1 MSLLRHSDMMTQPVC
16 LECIGNIHLRTQLAS
31 EARLAACAECG
42 ETRPA
47 IPFKL
52 LAERIDEAFLPNFEL
67 TPYDQSPGAAA
78 IFVDIAGIDSDLAF
92 RIEEYLGG
100 SYGDD
105 EEGNPYD
112 YSTGFR
118 RSRTPHYWQE
128 ERWARF
134 CNTLRKTARYINADA
149 IAWLDDVFEDID
161 AHRTWDA
168 TSVIKLVVPGD
179 LGSQFYRARVASDE
193 DTLRRILRQPVLQM
207 GPLLP
212 GMGQGGRLNAPGI
225 PGFYGAT
232 DEATCIAEI
241 RPPVGAHVVV
251 GRFDVL
257 RPLQLLDFSA
267 LEDLAPQANPFDPQ
281 FEAKRDRAY
290 FLRSLGEQISR
301 PVLPGAELLGYVP
314 TQMVAE
320 YLEHRLVF
328 PIDGIFYKSTQSGS
342 TGGNVM
348 LFNRAARVE
357 PFPHHTHF
365 IDLDVRTIDVDAE
378 DYDDSIHLSVQ
389 EIDAVEPPDPLAA
402 LNGDLPHIPA
412 PLPDT
417 FVQLD
422 IDDDRPLC
430 LRLPPDGIAVHA
442 IRAVAYEL
450 YTRQVTTPTTSWP
463 GADD

>member
-1 MSLLRHSDMMTQPVC
+1 MTHPVC
-16 LECIGNIHLRTQLAS
+16 LECIGNIHLRAQLAS
-31 EARLAACAECG
+31 EARLGTCAECG

-47 IPFKL
+47 VPFEL
-52 LAERIDEAFLPNFEL
+52 LAARIDEAFLPNFEL

-92 RIEEYLGG
+92 RIEEYLGDT
-100 SYGDD
+100 YGDQ

-149 IAWLDDVFEDID
+149 MAWLDDVFEDID

-168 TSVIKLVVPGD
+168 ASVIKLVVPGGP
-179 LGSQFYRARVASDE
+179 GSQFYRARVASDE

-212 GMGQGGRLNAPGI
+212 GLGQGGRLNAPGI

-267 LEDLAPQANPFDPQ
+267 LEELAPQANPFDPQ

-357 PFPHHTHF
+357 PFPHHNHF

-389 EIDAVEPPDPLAA
+389 EIDAVEPPDPLAV

-417 FVQLD
+417 FVQFD

>member
-1 MSLLRHSDMMTQPVC
+1 M
-16 LECIGNIHLRTQLAS
+16 
-31 EARLAACAECG
+31 
-42 ETRPA
+42 
-47 IPFKL
+47 
-52 LAERIDEAFLPNFEL
+52 
-67 TPYDQSPGAAA
+67 
-78 IFVDIAGIDSDLAF
+78 
-92 RIEEYLGG
+92 
-100 SYGDD
+100 
-105 EEGNPYD
+105 
-112 YSTGFR
+112 
-118 RSRTPHYWQE
+118 
-128 ERWARF
+128 
-134 CNTLRKTARYINADA
+134 
-149 IAWLDDVFEDID
+149 
-161 AHRTWDA
+161 
-168 TSVIKLVVPGD
+168 
-179 LGSQFYRARVASDE
+179 
-193 DTLRRILRQPVLQM
+193 
-207 GPLLP
+207 
-212 GMGQGGRLNAPGI
+212 
-225 PGFYGAT
+225 
-232 DEATCIAEI
+232 
-241 RPPVGAHVVV
+241 
-251 GRFDVL
+251 

-314 TQMVAE
+314 TQVVAE
-320 YLEHRLVF
+320 YLEHRLV
-328 PIDGIFYKSTQSGS
+328 PTIDGIFYKSTQSGS

-389 EIDAVEPPDPLAA
+389 EIDAVEPPDPLAV